1 MEHLKEIIMTLANS
15 KAVQMIFKG
24 FITALVLSILEQ
36 AYNKKRSLILR
47 TIIIGIATI
56 VYTFAIIVAA
66 LYAATATEEGIQKR
80 LLMAAV
86 AVCLFIFLFN
96 LIKKYLKNRK
106 ENNEEF

>member
-1 MEHLKEIIMTLANS
+1 MENLKEIIMTIANA
-15 KAVQMIFKG
+15 KIVQIIFKG
-24 FITALVLSILEQ
+24 FLTVLLLSILEQ
-36 AYNKKRSLILR
+36 AYNKKRSLLLR
-47 TIIIGIATI
+47 TIIIGIATV
-56 VYTFAIIVAA
+56 VYAFVIIVAA

-106 ENNEEF
+106 ETNEEF

>member
-1 MEHLKEIIMTLANS
+1 MEHLKEIIMTIANL

-24 FITALVLSILEQ
+24 FMIVLVLSILEQ

-56 VYTFAIIVAA
+56 VYAFAIILAT
-66 LYAATATEEGIQKR
+66 LYAAAATEEGIPKR

-86 AVCLFIFLFN
+86 AVILSIFLFN

>member
-1 MEHLKEIIMTLANS
+1 MENLKEIIMTIANT
-15 KAVQMIFKG
+15 KIVQMIFKG
-24 FITALVLSILEQ
+24 FMIVLVLSILEQ

-86 AVCLFIFLFN
+86 AVCLSVFLYS

>member
-1 MEHLKEIIMTLANS
+1 MENLKEIIMTIANA
-15 KAVQMIFKG
+15 KIVQIIFKG
-24 FITALVLSILEQ
+24 FLTVLLLSILEQ

-56 VYTFAIIVAA
+56 VYAFVIIVAA
-66 LYAATATEEGIQKR
+66 LYAATATEEGIPKR
-80 LLMAAV
+80 LIMAAV
-86 AVCLFIFLFN
+86 AVLLSIFLFN

>member
-1 MEHLKEIIMTLANS
+1 MENLKEIIMTIANA
-15 KAVQMIFKG
+15 KIVQIIFKG
-24 FITALVLSILEQ
+24 FLTVLLLSILEQ

-56 VYTFAIIVAA
+56 VYAFVIIVAA
-66 LYAATATEEGIQKR
+66 LYAATATEEGILKR
-80 LLMAAV
+80 LIMAAV
-86 AVCLFIFLFN
+86 AVLLSIFLFN

>member
-1 MEHLKEIIMTLANS
+1 MENLKEIIMTIANA
-15 KAVQMIFKG
+15 KAVQIIFKG
-24 FITALVLSILEQ
+24 FMTVLVLSILEQ

-66 LYAATATEEGIQKR
+66 LYAAKATEEGIPKR

-86 AVCLFIFLFN
+86 AVILSIFLYG

-106 ENNEEF
+106 ETNEEY